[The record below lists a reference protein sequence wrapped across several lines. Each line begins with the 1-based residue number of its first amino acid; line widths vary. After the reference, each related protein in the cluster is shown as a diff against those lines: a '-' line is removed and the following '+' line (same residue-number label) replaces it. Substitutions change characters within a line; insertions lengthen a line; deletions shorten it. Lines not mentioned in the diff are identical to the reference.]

1 MADYALPFQDDLGF
15 TNILLSALGGDGAN
29 MAAKLLF
36 KIAVEEL
43 DLDGGYDAKYGSEKT
58 GTPTDVSIR
67 LCRLGTPVR
76 ESGPT
81 RRPHMLSVFR
91 DRLIAS
97 QGLNR
102 GLQANATVM
111 VNTTRTP
118 QEVRDLLKLHS
129 GKILTLDA
137 TRIAIE
143 TKSRMNMPMLAVL
156 CDQLGFPA
164 EVVKKAVAAQWPR
177 AQAANLAAFDQAVG
191 QANAARFEPDAR
203 YPLVEPVTVTSA
215 IGYVNMLNGGAIN
228 ALTHL
233 NLPVPDAEPL
243 GRVPVFTLELCS
255 NCGLCLV
262 PCPEPGAIVWKDK
275 KMVAINSR
283 YCKGCMQ
290 CVEICPTTKRGKA
303 LTEPLLAAV

>member
-1 MADYALPFQDDLGF
+1 MPDYALPYQDDLGF
-15 TNILLSALGGDGAN
+15 TNILMSGLGGDGAN

-36 KIAVEEL
+36 KIAVEKL
-43 DLDGGYDAKYGSEKT
+43 NLDGGYDAKYGSEKT

-67 LCRLGTPVR
+67 LCPLGTPVR

-91 DRLIAS
+91 DKLIAS

-102 GLQANATVM
+102 GLQASTTVM
-111 VNTTRTP
+111 VNTSRSP
-118 QEVRDLLKLHS
+118 AEIRELLKLHS
-129 GKILTLDA
+129 GRILTLDA
-137 TRIAIE
+137 TRIALE
-143 TKSRMNMPMLAVL
+143 TKSRMNMPMLAIL
-156 CDQLGFPA
+156 CAQLGFPA
-164 EVVKKAVAAQWPR
+164 EVVKAAIAAQWPR

-191 QANAARFEPDAR
+191 QATSATFEPDAA
-203 YPLVEPVTVTSA
+203 YPLVEPTTITSP
-215 IGYVNMLNGGAIN
+215 IGFANMLNGGAID

-233 NLPVPDAEPL
+233 NIPAPDAEPL

-255 NCGLCLV
+255 HCGLCLV
-262 PCPEPGAIVWKDK
+262 PCPEPGAIVWNDK
-275 KMVAINSR
+275 KMVAINPV

-303 LTEPLLAAV
+303 LVEPELAVV